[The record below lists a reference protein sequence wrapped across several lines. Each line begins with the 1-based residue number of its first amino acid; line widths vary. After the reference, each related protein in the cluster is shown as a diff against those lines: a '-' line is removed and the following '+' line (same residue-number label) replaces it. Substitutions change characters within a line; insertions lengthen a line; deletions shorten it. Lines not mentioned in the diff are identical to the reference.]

1 VEHKK
6 ILETYYQ
13 NEDFE
18 GLVEY
23 ATIHI
28 DTDATNYLL
37 FGARGKAYIELGDF
51 RKAVFDISNALKLNP
66 DYTLGYYNRG
76 IAYSKSCEY
85 ELGLQ
90 DLEKAKTF
98 AECPDDIDYVFGM
111 TYYCLEKH
119 ETAIEYFS
127 EYLENYEDID
137 ALGSRADC
145 YYETN
150 QFEKAQQD
158 ITEILLLDIPEIQE
172 IECIN
177 NTPNRKI
184 MNLDIDE
191 NQSFSDLG
199 FSILYNDHCYGIYIL
214 EFTNNEFYIGQTKSM
229 KKRLTQHSKKY
240 DDIATVYFK
249 AVQKENLFDEECR
262 IISIFEQQKIRI
274 RNLIQIEFLNHFD
287 ENQQAKWKNDL
298 TFNLVNGN
306 RFYNKSV
313 QNNYASRFLIF
324 QKKVFYNDF
333 ISLLS
338 QYFIAAMPNYI
349 ASEFNYWNITC
360 LPKHLQKEKCVSRIN
375 INGVPVLSIYEG
387 EDGELN
393 FMLFLSK
400 LPLLKYLNEN
410 DTLPDWFITIS
421 SLKFDFLNTFEDKT
435 NGDEG
440 RLSFHQKD
448 FENVLKNPTLL
459 SAIRLFNLRMLNK
472 VGDADRRST
481 NHCSDLANAIIDNI
495 L

>member
-1 VEHKK
+1 MEHKK

-18 GLVEY
+18 GLIKY

-28 DTDATNYLL
+28 DIDATNYLL
-37 FGARGKAYIELGDF
+37 FGARGKAYIELYDF
-51 RKAVFDISNALKLNP
+51 EKAIIDISKALKLNP
-66 DYTLGYYNRG
+66 DYALGYYNRG
-76 IAYSKSCEY
+76 IVYYKSGDY
-85 ELGLQ
+85 ELALQ
-90 DLEKAKTF
+90 DLEKAK
-98 AECPDDIDYVFGM
+98 ALENCPDDIDFFVAI
-111 TYYCLEKH
+111 TYYCLEKY
-119 ETAIEYFS
+119 ETAIQYFS
-127 EYLENYEDID
+127 QYLENYEDVN
-137 ALGSRADC
+137 ALVCRADC

-158 ITEILLLDIPEIQE
+158 ITEILLLNIPEIQE

-177 NTPNRKI
+177 NTPDRKKI
-184 MNLDIDE
+184 NPSVTE
-191 NQSFSDLG
+191 NQSFGDLG
-199 FSILYNDHCYGIYIL
+199 FSILYNDNCYGIYIL

-229 KKRLTQHSKKY
+229 KKRLTQHHKKY
-240 DDIATVYFK
+240 DDIVAVYFK
-249 AVQKENLFDEECR
+249 TVRKEDLFDEEYR

-287 ENQQAKWKNDL
+287 ENQQVKWKNDL

-306 RFYNKSV
+306 RFYNKTV
-313 QNNYASRFLIF
+313 QNNYVSRFLVF

-333 ISLLS
+333 IRLLS

-387 EDGELN
+387 DDGELN

-400 LPLLKYLNEN
+400 LPLLKYLNVN
-410 DTLPDWFITIS
+410 DTLPNWFITIP

-440 RLSFHQKD
+440 RLSFHQK
-448 FENVLKNPTLL
+448 EVLIQNV
-459 SAIRLFNLRMLNK
+459 
-472 VGDADRRST
+472 
-481 NHCSDLANAIIDNI
+481 CY
-495 L
+495 